1 MRGNVELNIHP
12 EGSNSQW
19 REICFISTD
28 SHIRLGLNGKIN
40 TVSINKRAGI
50 CVIIANFEPLLVWT
64 TIASLCVC
72 EICANAGFLKQL
84 SSFKQVNTVR

>member
-1 MRGNVELNIHP
+1 MRGNVELNIQP

-28 SHIRLGLNGKIN
+28 SHTSADTQIRLELNGKIN
-40 TVSINKRAGI
+40 TVSIKKKRASI
-50 CVIIANFEPLLVWT
+50 FVIIANFERLLVWT

-72 EICANAGFLKQL
+72 EICANAGFLK
-84 SSFKQVNTVR
+84 